1 MVGDRRIHQNYI
13 PSNLIPFSEGEMIGV
28 PNSEGWMICTD
39 KLPLWQSIAKKST
52 FIPKAVD
59 DLFGE
64 DAEDGFQRAHSP
76 YPRKNRLKISDPTP
90 LKEMKS
96 ASTNPAKNGS
106 LPNTQ
111 N

>member
-39 KLPLWQSIAKKST
+39 KLRFDRASPRRVLSSLRLWMICLEKMRKTDSKEPIALIRGKS
-52 FIPKAVD
+52 
-59 DLFGE
+59 
-64 DAEDGFQRAHSP
+64 
-76 YPRKNRLKISDPTP
+76 RLKISDPTP

-96 ASTNPAKNGS
+96 ASTAKNGW